1 MNNNKELIK
10 LFMSFVLAFIIMF
23 VALINQAQTLIMRKQ
38 QLHEEAL
45 KFGRQK
51 VNLKKYLQQVGVI
64 KLNRA
69 ERRRLQR
76 ETAKDPTYNINQKQL
91 SNLVHDKIEDRL
103 GEIQSEAISKTIRAY
118 TAAWVISLHDEFNF
132 GHKRLQRILDKVQ
145 NQFECVTAE
154 TVTIEDLVNWCEEYG
169 IEIK

>member
-1 MNNNKELIK
+1 ME
-10 LFMSFVLAFIIMF
+10 
-23 VALINQAQTLIMRKQ
+23 
-38 QLHEEAL
+38 
-45 KFGRQK
+45 
-51 VNLKKYLQQVGVI
+51 VI

-76 ETAKDPTYNINQKQL
+76 EQQKAPTYNINQKQL
-91 SNLVHDKIEDRL
+91 SNLVHDKVEDRL
-103 GEIQSEAISKTIRAY
+103 EEIRSEAINKTVKAY

-132 GHKRLQRILDKVQ
+132 GHKRLQKTLDKVQ

-154 TVTIEDLVNWCEEYG
+154 TVTVEDLGDWCKEYG